1 MSNCKISNCNFKDLS
16 CTVIGKGDK
25 QRIVYFTIKTKRL
38 LEKYIKERTEFKN
51 CDSLFISDKFPHEAV
66 KSRALQLVFS
76 NIKHKANLDDKTY
89 ITMHGCRRW
98 LGSHLINKNIPM
110 ESIRQILGHENSST
124 TQLYAQASQSTISH
138 DYRVGI

>member
-1 MSNCKISNCNFKDLS
+1 
-16 CTVIGKGDK
+16 
-25 QRIVYFTIKTKRL
+25 
-38 LEKYIKERTEFKN
+38 
-51 CDSLFISDKFPHEAV
+51 
-66 KSRALQLVFS
+66 
-76 NIKHKANLDDKTY
+76 
-89 ITMHGCRRW
+89 MHGCRRW